1 MVRRKKLQESCREKK
16 KFKEKK
22 KKSSFASNLQSPKGA
37 NFQ

>member
-22 KKSSFASNLQSPKGA
+22 SSFASNLQSPKGA

>member
-22 KKSSFASNLQSPKGA
+22 NSSFASNLRSPKGG